1 MVLNLTNR
9 STNGYLTTLS
19 QVNDDLTNAL
29 DYELEKL
36 KREEKQLQDAL
47 RLKTRLDLLQT
58 IDKELKMNNDLSE
71 NADFDSLGLDSSS
84 AYLLGSMQAKNALS
98 TNYNL
103 SDSFKTTASLDDKIR
118 LSEESLTKSYLLL
131 DKLNKS
137 LKSSFDDQCLICEHP
152 LNKTTNSPVDTNEFL
167 KKTVYSNLNNN
178 RSYSGIFN
186 NTEPV
191 RPNVVSYI
199 RTKLYIKLMRR

>member
-58 IDKELKMNNDLSE
+58 IEKELKMNNDLSE
-71 NADFDSLGLDSSS
+71 NADFDSSGLDSS
-84 AYLLGSMQAKNALS
+84 YLLGSMQAKNALS